1 MRAPGNWGR
10 DYQRDFDAIY
20 PRLAEKYHVA
30 LYPFI
35 LDGVALDPALSQA
48 DGLHP
53 NAKGVA
59 VIVARLAPAV
69 ESLLEG
75 RGQGQLGGR
84 DAAPLRRHRSSA
96 RAEAQGLDARQ
107 RRAGGAL
114 GRCRELSRDLALH
127 RRGRRG
133 CGERHRRGARADP
146 RAALRAGAAGVG
158 NFGTRALW
166 VGVERNPAL
175 SALHDKIESAIVR
188 AGFEPEGR
196 RYAPHVS
203 LARLKYPAEE
213 RIQAFLAQH
222 ALFRAE
228 PFAVAHFSLIASYLT
243 KSGAIYEDQADY
255 ALK

>member
-1 MRAPGNWGR
+1 MLRLFVGIDLPPELKLRVSTLATGVPGARWVDAGNYHVTLRFIGEVDEGAASDIDEALLQIRAPR
-10 DYQRDFDAIY
+10 FA
-20 PRLAEKYHVA
+20 
-30 LYPFI
+30 
-35 LDGVALDPALSQA
+35 
-48 DGLHP
+48 
-53 NAKGVA
+53 
-59 VIVARLAPAV
+59 
-69 ESLLEG
+69 
-75 RGQGQLGGR
+75 
-84 DAAPLRRHRSSA
+84 
-96 RAEAQGLDARQ
+96 
-107 RRAGGAL
+107 
-114 GRCRELSRDLALH
+114 LAL
-127 RRGRRG
+127 
-133 CGERHRRGARADP
+133 
-146 RAALRAGAAGVG
+146 AGVG

-213 RIQAFLAQH
+213 RIQAFLAQN